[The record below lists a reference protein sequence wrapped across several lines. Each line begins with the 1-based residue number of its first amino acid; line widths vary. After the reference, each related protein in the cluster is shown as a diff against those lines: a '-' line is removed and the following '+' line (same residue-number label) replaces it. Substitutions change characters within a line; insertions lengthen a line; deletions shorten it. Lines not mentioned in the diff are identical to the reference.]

1 MGSYEQ
7 LESERTFAE
16 NTYQH
21 ALQALDRSRINAD
34 RQQVYL
40 ATFVQPTLPEEALY
54 PRRLQSFAVVSGVAF
69 AIWVIG
75 SFIVQSIRDHVR
87 P

>member
-1 MGSYEQ
+1 
-7 LESERTFAE
+7 
-16 NTYQH
+16 
-21 ALQALDRSRINAD
+21 
-34 RQQVYL
+34 
-40 ATFVQPTLPEEALY
+40 
-54 PRRLQSFAVVSGVAF
+54 VVSGVAF

>member
-40 ATFVQPTLPEEALY
+40 GSLCKSQLQWSCIMFGGVDLWVVRGMKQLTLATA
-54 PRRLQSFAVVSGVAF
+54 G
-69 AIWVIG
+69 I
-75 SFIVQSIRDHVR
+75 
-87 P
+87 